1 MQLETIQEKYEE
13 DMKKVEEEQEEEE
26 VFMFSKGRFQ
36 VWSLKEKK
44 ACNLEELPSIDWDII
59 PSMANLS
66 LSKMANSLKVRR
78 CH

>member
-1 MQLETIQEKYEE
+1 MQLETIQEKHEE

-44 ACNLEELPSIDWDII
+44 SSNFKNLPSSDWEIV
-59 PSMANLS
+59 PNMAKWPLS
-66 LSKMANSLKVRR
+66 EWLIV
-78 CH
+78 